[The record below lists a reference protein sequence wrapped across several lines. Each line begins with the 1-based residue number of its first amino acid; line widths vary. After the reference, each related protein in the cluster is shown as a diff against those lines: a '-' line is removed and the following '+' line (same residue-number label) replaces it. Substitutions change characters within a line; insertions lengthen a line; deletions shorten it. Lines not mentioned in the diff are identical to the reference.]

1 MKANRVNTLRILI
14 GSISKEVVQASSTIK
29 FGKKKGGVALGFRGT
44 DPLKAGLDY
53 AILTAS
59 FAKCATPIATH
70 FHGDGYK

>member
-1 MKANRVNTLRILI
+1 MKANLVNTLRILI

-29 FGKKKGGVALGFRGT
+29 FGKKKRGVALGFRGT
-44 DPLKAGLDY
+44 DPLKAGLDD
-53 AILTAS
+53 AILTTS